1 MIHKDLKAWQESMDL
16 VVTIYKVTSKFP
28 DEEKYGLTTQLRRAS
43 VSVPSNIAEGS
54 ARKGNKEYIQFLYVA
69 LGSLAEL
76 DTQLEIAQRLEFI
89 NSFNEIESRTKYI
102 RNLIIGLIKKLKS

>member
-16 VVTIYKVTSKFP
+16 VVTIYKITSKFP

-76 DTQLEIAQRLEFI
+76 DTQLEIAQNLEFI
-89 NSFNEIESRTKYI
+89 HSFTKIEVRTKYI

>member
-16 VVTIYKVTSKFP
+16 VITIYKLTTKFP
-28 DEEKYGLTTQLRRAS
+28 NEEKYGLTSQLRRAS
-43 VSVPSNIAEGS
+43 VSIPSNIAEGS
-54 ARKGNKEYIQFLYVA
+54 ARKGNKEFLQFLYIA

-76 DTQLEIAQRLEFI
+76 DTQLEIAQRLEFMH
-89 NSFNEIESRTKYI
+89 SFSDIESKTKYI

>member
-76 DTQLEIAQRLEFI
+76 DTQLEIAHNLEFI
-89 NSFNEIESRTKYI
+89 DSFTEIEVRTKYI
-102 RNLIIGLIKKLKS
+102 RNLIIGLINKLKQ

>member
-28 DEEKYGLTTQLRRAS
+28 DEEKFGLITQLRRAS

-54 ARKGNKEYIQFLYVA
+54 ARKSNKEYIQFLYLA

-76 DTQLEIAQRLEFI
+76 DTQLEIAYKLEFI
-89 NSFNEIESRTKYI
+89 DSFTEIEVKTKYI
-102 RNLIIGLIKKLKS
+102 RNLIIGLINKLKQ